1 MLLYLLFLSGFI
13 GLFNTIEYRLDG
25 YCKKNEA
32 VGFVKK
38 IKKETDILTVKYRIV
53 NFVKSAL
60 LGILCVPTC
69 YLFNSVLFYPD
80 TVNYYQ
86 VSVFAGA
93 LVNLARAI
101 LPVVILAASKL
112 GTSAASSAIL
122 ALSTVPVNLVAATV
136 SIESDFILLIAM
148 V

>member
-1 MLLYLLFLSGFI
+1 MLLYLFFLGGFI
-13 GLFNTIEYRLDG
+13 GIFNTLEYRLDK

-60 LGILCVPTC
+60 LGVLCVPTF
-69 YLFNSVLFYPD
+69 YLLNSVLFYPD

-86 VSVFAGA
+86 VSVFAALYASVDMAA
-93 LVNLARAI
+93 LVYN
-101 LPVVILAASKL
+101 SKNH
-112 GTSAASSAIL
+112 I
-122 ALSTVPVNLVAATV
+122 STNVHHITV
-136 SIESDFILLIAM
+136 QLF
-148 V
+148 